1 MEAWADGL
9 SPCELNNNAVACL
22 CAGYSVEAM
31 TLLQVSLSKLRS
43 KFAESRDSGPKASGI
58 DESVKQGEEFEAGPT
73 VMPSGRIDRAE
84 CPTVGAVKDTS
95 FLTMYRQAFLV
106 QVDALSSDDDSALS
120 AVVLFNMALLHH
132 TQGLTDGKSEALER
146 ANRLYS
152 MAVDIVLVFES
163 PKGTCLLL
171 LALYNNLAHLSSLLF
186 RTDEMIDRL
195 EQMRRIL
202 STDGLLSEE
211 KHMNIDDY
219 AIFSLNTMF
228 GSRDDFKVATAA

>member
-1 MEAWADGL
+1 MEAWAEDL
-9 SPCELNNNAVACL
+9 SPCELNNNAVACW

-43 KFAESRDSGPKASGI
+43 KFAESRDTGPKANDI
-58 DESVKQGEEFEAGPT
+58 ESAKQGEEFEAGPT
-73 VMPSGRIDRAE
+73 VMPCGRIACAE
-84 CPTVGAVKDTS
+84 GPTAGDAKDTS
-95 FLTMYRQAFLV
+95 FLTMYKQAFLV

-132 TQGLTDGKSEALER
+132 VQCLTDGTSEALER

-152 MAVDIVLVFES
+152 MAVDIVLVFDS

-171 LALYNNLAHLSSLLF
+171 LALYNNLAHISSLLF
-186 RTDEMIDRL
+186 RTDEMIDHL

-202 STDGLLSEE
+202 ATDGLLEEE
-211 KHMNIDDY
+211 KHVNIDDY

>member
-1 MEAWADGL
+1 VDNL

-43 KFAESRDSGPKASGI
+43 KFAESRESGPKVSDV
-58 DESVKQGEEFEAGPT
+58 DESEKRGEEFEDGPT
-73 VMPSGRIDRAE
+73 VTPSGRIDRSE
-84 CPTVGAVKDTS
+84 CPTVGLVQDTS
-95 FLTMYRQAFLV
+95 FLTMYRQAFLA
-106 QVDALSSDDDSALS
+106 QVDALSGDDDSALS

-132 TQGLTDGKSEALER
+132 MQGLADGTSEALER

-152 MAVDIVLVFES
+152 MAVDIVRVFDS
-163 PKGTCLLL
+163 PKGTRLLL
-171 LALYNNLAHLSSLLF
+171 LALHNNLAHISSLLF
-186 RTDEMIDRL
+186 RTNEMIDHL
-195 EQMRRIL
+195 EQMRCIL
-202 STDGLLSEE
+202 STDGLLGEE
-211 KHMNIDDY
+211 KYMNIDDY